1 MPTAEDKGKR
11 RITPQAREA
20 FRQELIAIARQ
31 IFLAEGHAAVTI
43 RRVTATA
50 GVTPMAFY
58 WYFSSKD
65 ALMSVIW
72 DGIVEACAR
81 ECAHQARAH
90 PAAQRLEAYLAAF
103 IDFWLA
109 HRDDFRFIFLNDS
122 HGTDFVGL
130 RRELFDRDGMQ
141 LHFRQLDA
149 LLLSHLPA
157 TVDAAAQVPTV
168 RTLVLYRVFGFL
180 HLAIGILGQP
190 PEAARA
196 HRDLVLADLRQS
208 LALWTATP
216 PAPP

>member
-1 MPTAEDKGKR
+1 MPTEDKGKR
-11 RITPQAREA
+11 RITPKAREA

-65 ALMSVIW
+65 ALMCVIW
-72 DGIVEACAR
+72 DGIVET
-81 ECAHQARAH
+81 CAHQCARDAGTH
-90 PAAQRLEAYLAAF
+90 PPARRFEAYMAAF
-103 IDFWLA
+103 MDFWLG

-130 RRELFDRDGMQ
+130 RRELFEREGMQ
-141 LHFRQLDA
+141 LHFRQMDA
-149 LLLSHLPA
+149 LLAPHLPA
-157 TVDAAAQVPTV
+157 AVGAASVAPPM
-168 RTLVLYRVFGFL
+168 RTLALYRALGFL
-180 HLAIGILGQP
+180 HVAIGILDQP
-190 PEAARA
+190 PAEAQA
-196 HRDLVLADLRQS
+196 HRDMVLGDLRQS
-208 LALWTATP
+208 LAGWTATP